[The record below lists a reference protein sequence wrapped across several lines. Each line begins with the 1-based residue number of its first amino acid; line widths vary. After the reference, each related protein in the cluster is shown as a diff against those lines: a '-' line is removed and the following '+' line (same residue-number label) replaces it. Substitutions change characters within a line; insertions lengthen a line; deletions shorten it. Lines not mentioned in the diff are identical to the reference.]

1 MIAALLHRDL
11 RLALRRPG
19 DALGPLMFFTVVA
32 SLFPLAVG
40 PDAAL
45 LRALAPGVIWVAALL
60 AMLVSQYRLFE
71 SDLADGCLDQALL
84 GPGGALAVVVAKVLA
99 HWLLTGLPLVL
110 ASPLLALQYGLDGG
124 TGAVLALSLLIG
136 TPVLSL
142 LGALGAALTLGLR
155 GHVLLVLVLLP
166 LCLPTLIFG
175 SAAVVASV
183 QGLSPLPHLCLLG
196 ALLLVMSLGAPWAA
210 ALALRLAIE

>member
-1 MIAALLHRDL
+1 MMLPLLHRDL
-11 RLALRRPG
+11 QLALRRPG
-19 DALGPLMFFTVVA
+19 DALGPLMFFLLVTA
-32 SLFPLAVG
+32 LFPLAIG

-71 SDLADGCLDQALL
+71 ADLMEGCLDQALL
-84 GPGGALAVVVAKVLA
+84 APGGAMAVVVAKVGA
-99 HWLLTGLPLVL
+99 HWLLTGLPLAL
-110 ASPLLALQYGLDGG
+110 MAPLLALQYGLGVPEGG
-124 TGAVLALSLLIG
+124 VLAVSLLIG

-175 SAAVVASV
+175 SAAATAST
-183 QGLSPLPHLCLLG
+183 QGLSPWPHLSLLV
-196 ALLLVMSLGAPWAA
+196 AVLLVMALGVPWAA
-210 ALALRLAIE
+210 GHALKLAVE